1 MTKYRKSEQDNEP
14 VTEEEMESGKVAIT
28 DFQKRCYMEI
38 QRIPPGCVST
48 YGAVAKALDPPSS
61 ARAVGGALR
70 SNPFAP
76 RVPCHR
82 VVASNLDVG
91 GYFGQWGQGTSKVS

>member
-1 MTKYRKSEQDNEP
+1 M
-14 VTEEEMESGKVAIT
+14 
-28 DFQKRCYMEI
+28 
-38 QRIPPGCVST
+38 
-48 YGAVAKALDPPSS
+48 
-61 ARAVGGALR
+61 R

-91 GYFGQWGQGTSKVS
+91 GYFGQWGQGTSKVAAKIALLKREGVTFQQTPMGTTRVKRHCLWRHK